1 MRKTLK
7 QTIVF
12 SLIVFI
18 FLACANKNKTLE
30 VNYLKE
36 GVIHKDTIP
45 LDFIDENGKIS
56 TPYIDTVR
64 FCILDSISYPDM
76 NSDNMTPHTTTVQLN
91 FSKSIKSYSTE
102 YYSAYTTYNII
113 KAIEYYNEIFDNK
126 IDFDFEREYR
136 TIDVC
141 FGDFPGIT
149 HPNFYIFEKNSNPS
163 PSLFFHEIG
172 HRAFWYIQDEGGLG
186 IKFRG
191 LSIIHMGLLEYFT
204 VSLNNSP
211 IVGED
216 CLPDK
221 LIRNASLLYKYPLD
235 DSLKLRRTLELIAE
249 SYPIEMQN
257 PQSNVS
263 KNIKSSYAT
272 YDSDVLDNVY
282 ENHRGGMVLTSTLWR
297 IRQKIGQKRTDKL
310 VAQTILEL
318 NNYMS
323 NRSTF
328 YKQDNNTTPLP
339 NEIEWY
345 DVFYGL
351 IQKDKE
357 LNQGSNISVIVH
369 EFERTGYP
377 TQYIII

>member
-1 MRKTLK
+1 MKKTLK

-91 FSKSIKSYSTE
+91 FSKSIKPYSPE

-235 DSLKLRRTLELIAE
+235 DSLKLRRTLELIEE

-263 KNIKSSYAT
+263 KNIKASYAT

-297 IRQKIGQKRTDKL
+297 IRQKIGQKKTDKL

-318 NNYMS
+318 NNYMG
-323 NRSTF
+323 NRSAF
-328 YKQDNNTTPLP
+328 YKRDNNTTPLP

-351 IQKDKE
+351 IQKDNE
-357 LNQGSNISVIVH
+357 FNQGSNISIIVH

-377 TQYIII
+377 IHDIAF